1 MGRRHSSF
9 QHSVGKGGGKLG
21 GEALNP
27 AWLER
32 EGRKLPRRHN
42 WMTD

>member
-1 MGRRHSSF
+1 
-9 QHSVGKGGGKLG
+9 VGKGGGKLG

-32 EGRKLPRRHN
+32 EAESFLEEITG
-42 WMTD
+42 